1 MKSSLPVEARVARL
15 LHMVASL
22 EESIIRLEE
31 EGGSEDLIRRLRGL
45 QDEMC
50 VALQQLTA
58 QLFEP
63 R

>member
-1 MKSSLPVEARVARL
+1 MRPSLSVEARVARL
-15 LHMVASL
+15 LHMVAGV

-31 EGGSEDLIRRLRGL
+31 EGASENLIRRLRDL

-50 VALQQLTA
+50 AALQQLTG
-58 QLFEP
+58 QLSEP